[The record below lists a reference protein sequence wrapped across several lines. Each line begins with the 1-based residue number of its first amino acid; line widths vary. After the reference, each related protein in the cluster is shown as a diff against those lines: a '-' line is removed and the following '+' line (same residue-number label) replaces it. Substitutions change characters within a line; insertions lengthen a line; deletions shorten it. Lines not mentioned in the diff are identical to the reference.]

1 MADNHWKDL
10 HKLMPCQFTDKN
22 TCTCANSIDQSNKF
36 KNVLQNPHIVDWY
49 FSWRLNQF
57 LAHFFD
63 GCLQSEWRWHRY
75 E

>member
-1 MADNHWKDL
+1 MADNHWIDL
-10 HKLMPCQFTDKN
+10 HKLMPCQYKENN
-22 TCTCANSIDQSNKF
+22 TNIDDSKKY

-49 FSWRLNQF
+49 FSWRINQF

-63 GCLQSEWRWHRY
+63 DCLQSEWRWHRY